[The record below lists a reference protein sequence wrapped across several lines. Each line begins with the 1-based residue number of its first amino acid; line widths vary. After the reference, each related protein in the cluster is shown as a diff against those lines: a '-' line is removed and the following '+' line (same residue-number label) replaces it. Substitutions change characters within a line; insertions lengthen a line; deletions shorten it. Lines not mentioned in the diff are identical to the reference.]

1 MTTPIPAQQDSQA
14 AHAIATSWRGL
25 LMTVVERFVAGD
37 FQLSTPVPGALP
49 VAAEVAAHNQR
60 YVASYLQQLDTP
72 DARLVPLSEQVW
84 QRSCAQWMG
93 THWQVLLDL
102 CTSSEGIS
110 DQVFSGNMTVQNDTP
125 EFQVGLIYV
134 P

>member
-1 MTTPIPAQQDSQA
+1 MTTPIPAQQDTQA
-14 AHAIATSWRGL
+14 AHAIATSWRAL
-25 LMTVVERFVAGD
+25 LTTVVERFVAGD
-37 FQLSTPVPGALP
+37 FQLSTPVPGVLP
-49 VAAEVAAHNQR
+49 VAADIAAHNQR
-60 YVASYLQQLDTP
+60 YVASYLQQLDAP
-72 DARLVPLSEQVW
+72 DARLVPLIEQVW

-110 DQVFSGNMTVQNDTP
+110 DLVLSGKMTVQNDTP
-125 EFQVGLIYV
+125 KFQVGLIYV